1 MGFIS
6 LNLRC
11 LLELCSVFL
20 SIGIER
26 VENNELA
33 TVHWVKMANVATIE
47 KRISCFNVKSH
58 LPLGTKLI

>member
-26 VENNELA
+26 VENDELA
-33 TVHWVKMANVATIE
+33 TVHWVKMVNVATIE
-47 KRISCFNVKSH
+47 EDFIFQC
-58 LPLGTKLI
+58 